1 MVTTPIVR
9 IGIHVD
15 SSIPHGLYFD
25 RNLHFAESDMR
36 PPIQKLA
43 EHERTTG
50 ARPVGAT
57 TDQDAAANV
66 QQMFDTIAPK
76 YDMLNHVLS
85 VGIDRWWWS
94 RASRTFR
101 PILQRPEAVALDLC
115 CGTGDMTLALLKHRP
130 KSSGAPSMTASS
142 SWMGMNPADSPDVPA
157 PILAPILAVDFSHQ
171 MLSRGAEKFA
181 PHNIIPIEADA
192 LHLPIADNSIDLVT
206 SAFGFRNLS
215 NYEAGLAELHRILRP
230 GGQIG
235 ILDFNQPTG
244 LTGALYNLY
253 FKQILPRFG
262 GLISGDPAAY
272 TYLPDSVA
280 RFPSPSRMIEL
291 MADAGFTNS
300 TWTSYTF
307 GTAGL
312 YRATKSFLRHTA

>member
-1 MVTTPIVR
+1 MAAQQTNPE
-9 IGIHVD
+9 
-15 SSIPHGLYFD
+15 P
-25 RNLHFAESDMR
+25 
-36 PPIQKLA
+36 
-43 EHERTTG
+43 TTG

-142 SWMGMNPADSPDVPA
+142 SWVGMNPADSPDVPA

-280 RFPSPSRMIEL
+280 RFPQPSRMIEL
-291 MADAGFTNS
+291 MAAAGFTNP

-312 YRATKSFLRHTA
+312 FRATKP

>member
-1 MVTTPIVR
+1 M
-9 IGIHVD
+9 
-15 SSIPHGLYFD
+15 PHK
-25 RNLHFAESDMR
+25 AQ
-36 PPIQKLA
+36 P
-43 EHERTTG
+43 EHEQTTG
-50 ARPVGAT
+50 ARPTGT
-57 TDQDAAANV
+57 HTDQDAAANV

-76 YDMLNHVLS
+76 YDLLNHLLS

-94 RASRTFR
+94 RAARTFR
-101 PILQRPEAVALDLC
+101 PILQRPESVAVDLC

-130 KSSGAPSMTASS
+130 KSTQNRVPQVSILRPGIEAPQNSNEATSPASQSSGAPSFAASS
-142 SWMGMNPADSPDVPA
+142 RRVGDETVQP
-157 PILAPILAVDFSHQ
+157 APILAVDFSHQ

-215 NYEAGLAELHRILRP
+215 NYEAGLAELHRILRA

-291 MADAGFTNS
+291 IQQAGFTNA

-312 YRATKSFLRHTA
+312 YRATKP

>member
-1 MVTTPIVR
+1 
-9 IGIHVD
+9 
-15 SSIPHGLYFD
+15 
-25 RNLHFAESDMR
+25 
-36 PPIQKLA
+36 
-43 EHERTTG
+43 
-50 ARPVGAT
+50 
-57 TDQDAAANV
+57 
-66 QQMFDTIAPK
+66 
-76 YDMLNHVLS
+76 
-85 VGIDRWWWS
+85 
-94 RASRTFR
+94 
-101 PILQRPEAVALDLC
+101 
-115 CGTGDMTLALLKHRP
+115 MTLALLKHRP
-130 KSSGAPSMTASS
+130 KTGSE
-142 SWMGMNPADSPDVPA
+142 
-157 PILAPILAVDFSHQ
+157 APILAVDFSHQ

-192 LHLPIADNSIDLVT
+192 LHLPIASNSIDLVT

-280 RFPSPSRMIEL
+280 RFPNPSRMIEL
-291 MADAGFTNS
+291 IQQAGFTNVS
-300 TWTSYTF
+300 WTSYTF

-312 YRATKSFLRHTA
+312 YRATKP